1 MPGSSEYL
9 LRAAM
14 FVILAQYFVASPFY
28 RSLSNVTLGSLC
40 HVLGSKVAKGKGY
53 IRDARETGC
62 EFLLCYPRQREA
74 KKGLEKKKACQVE
87 RCLWL

>member
-40 HVLGSKVAKGKGY
+40 HVLGSQVAKGTYVTRVK
-53 IRDARETGC
+53 RDENSFFAILGKEKRKRG
-62 EFLLCYPRQREA
+62 QK
-74 KKGLEKKKACQVE
+74 KKGMASGTVSVIV
-87 RCLWL
+87 R

>member
-40 HVLGSKVAKGKGY
+40 HVLGGKG
-53 IRDARETGC
+53 
-62 EFLLCYPRQREA
+62 
-74 KKGLEKKKACQVE
+74 
-87 RCLWL
+87 